1 MLDLERPPHGPV
13 DFWYDGKALVY
24 PIHNGEVHNL
34 WRQNVDGSRGQQI
47 THFDAEE
54 IWGFRWSPDGSK
66 LALVRGH
73 TDSDVVL
80 IRDSQQ

>member
-1 MLDLERPPHGPV
+1 MLRFSP
-13 DFWYDGKALVY
+13 DGKAVVY
-24 PIHNGEVHNL
+24 PIHIGEVHNL
-34 WRQNVDGSRGQQI
+34 WRQNLDGSPGQQI
-47 THFDAEE
+47 THFDSR
-54 IWGFRWSPDGSK
+54 GDLVTFRWSPDGSK